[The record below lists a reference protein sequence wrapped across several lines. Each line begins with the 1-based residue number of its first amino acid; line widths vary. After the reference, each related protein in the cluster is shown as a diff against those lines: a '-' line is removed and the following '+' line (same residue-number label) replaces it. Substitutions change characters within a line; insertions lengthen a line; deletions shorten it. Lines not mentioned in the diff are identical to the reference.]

1 MGAYPPSPSC
11 DHLNFVKHA
20 FMHGTYRITGDMEV
34 WCEYQVGA
42 GAENIEVE
50 ARRKCVFSVRATP
63 TGGATC
69 RRG

>member
-34 WCEYQVGA
+34 WCEYQVGRETVPSLGNKSKKKVLVA
-42 GAENIEVE
+42 A
-50 ARRKCVFSVRATP
+50 
-63 TGGATC
+63 
-69 RRG
+69 